1 MVAVDYSCRKQQ
13 SNTTDMENK
22 ITHDEYQKAWFAL
35 HEGIITE
42 EEWREFC
49 DILFVQIL
57 DENKDVMVRLKNR

>member
-1 MVAVDYSCRKQQ
+1 MK
-13 SNTTDMENK
+13 NK